1 MKTVIRLVLLGLS
14 AAMLSAASPPL
25 VSEGASAATGKG
37 SMTFG
42 HDEEGVGFF
51 EFNISAGTE
60 TTGKL
65 LFAAEHH
72 HHYPDIIV
80 RVSKID
86 RARFGPGWV
95 KFSATGALHD
105 ETVRVRG
112 GAWDG
117 AATGKPDRFSIRC
130 TNGTGEVVLEAEGH
144 LFKGDIVIGAAE

>member
-1 MKTVIRLVLLGLS
+1 MRTVIRIVLLGLS

-25 VSEGASAATGKG
+25 VSEGANSATGKG

-42 HDEEGVGFF
+42 HDEEGIGFF
-51 EFNISAGTE
+51 EFNISGGTE

-72 HHYPDIIV
+72 HLSPDIIV

-105 ETVRVRG
+105 EPVRVRG
-112 GAWDG
+112 RAWDG
-117 AATGKPDRFSIRC
+117 AATNKPDRFSITC
-130 TNGTGEVVLEAEGH
+130 TNARGEVVLEAAGQ

>member
-1 MKTVIRLVLLGLS
+1 MRTVIRIVLLGLS
-14 AAMLSAASPPL
+14 AAILSAASPVL

-51 EFNISAGTE
+51 EFNVSAGAE

-80 RVSKID
+80 RVRKID

-144 LFKGDIVIGAAE
+144 LFRGDIVVGAAE

>member
-1 MKTVIRLVLLGLS
+1 MKTVIRIVLLGLS
-14 AAMLSAASPPL
+14 TAFLSAASPPF
-25 VSEGASAATGKG
+25 VSEGASGATGKG
-37 SMTFG
+37 NMTFG
-42 HDEEGVGFF
+42 HDEEGIGFF
-51 EFNISAGTE
+51 EFNISAGAE

-95 KFSATGALHD
+95 KFSAMGALHD
-105 ETVRVRG
+105 ETVRVTG

-117 AATGKPDRFSIRC
+117 AAAGKPDRFSIRC
-130 TNGTGEVVLEAEGH
+130 TNGTGEVVLEARGQ
-144 LFKGDIVIGAAE
+144 LFKGDIVIGAAQ

>member
-1 MKTVIRLVLLGLS
+1 MRTVIRIVLLGLS
-14 AAMLSAASPPL
+14 AAILSAASPVL
-25 VSEGASAATGKG
+25 VSEGTSAATGKG

-51 EFNISAGTE
+51 EFNVSAGAE

-80 RVSKID
+80 RVRKID

-144 LFKGDIVIGAAE
+144 LFRGDIVVGAAE

>member
-1 MKTVIRLVLLGLS
+1 MKTVIPIILLSLS
-14 AAMLSAASPPL
+14 MAMLSAASPPL
-25 VSEGASAATGKG
+25 VAEGASAATGRG
-37 SMTFG
+37 NMTFG
-42 HDEEGVGFF
+42 HDEEGIGFF

-80 RVSKID
+80 RVNKID

-95 KFSATGALHD
+95 KFSAMGALHD

-117 AATGKPDRFSIRC
+117 EGTNKPDRFSIRC
-130 TNGTGEVVLEAEGH
+130 TNGRGEVVLEAEGQ

>member
-1 MKTVIRLVLLGLS
+1 MKTVFRIVLLAVS
-14 AAMLSAASPPL
+14 AAVLAAAGPTF

-37 SMTFG
+37 NFTFG
-42 HDEEGVGFF
+42 HDEEGIGFF
-51 EFNISAGTE
+51 EFNISAGDA

-95 KFSATGALHD
+95 KFTAMGALHD

-117 AATGKPDRFSIRC
+117 AATGKPDRFSIQC
-130 TNGTGEVVLEAEGH
+130 TNGKGELVLEAEGE
-144 LFKGDIVIGAAE
+144 LFKGNIVIGAAE